1 MSMLENL
8 QWKEQLTFNFN
19 LGSGS
24 NTHTVPEGEQ
34 SYICV
39 HQPTEGIEATK
50 WAVVVFNQT
59 VEGKRKDCVAELVP
73 MHLGEQCRWGDNKY
87 RVIAGRSGIK
97 NRAYGCI
104 DEAVSKTKA
113 MGFHIDVNN
122 LAVFVHFGGDD
133 MHSDVTEMLLRS
145 RIWALEELLM
155 WVRYLYLYGNG
166 GIADSPSG
174 LTNTP

>member
-8 QWKEQLTFNFN
+8 QWKEQLTFDFK
-19 LGSGS
+19 LGACGS
-24 NTHTVPEGEQ
+24 TTTVPTGEQ
-34 SYICV
+34 EYICV
-39 HQPTEGIEATK
+39 HQPTGGIEATK

-59 VEGKRKDCVAELVP
+59 VEGKRKNCIAELVP

-87 RVIAGRSGIK
+87 RVIAGRSNVR
-97 NRAYGCI
+97 NRAYECI
-104 DEAVSKTKA
+104 DIAVNKTMG

-145 RIWALEELLM
+145 RIWALEELLRKVVM
-155 WVRYLYLYGNG
+155 N
-166 GIADSPSG
+166 SQ
-174 LTNTP
+174 